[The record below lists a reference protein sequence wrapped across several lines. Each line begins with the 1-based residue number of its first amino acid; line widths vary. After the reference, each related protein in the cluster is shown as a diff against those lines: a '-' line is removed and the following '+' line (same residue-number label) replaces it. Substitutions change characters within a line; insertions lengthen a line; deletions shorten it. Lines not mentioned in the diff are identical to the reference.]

1 MAGNYIIEGEYPFN
15 AYRNGDA
22 LTGAAANGKP
32 VVITP
37 IYLDGTQ
44 VGQLCFGYDSA
55 REIGYA
61 VGLTD
66 NEELEEQVRALR
78 DENVH
83 LRHVIGL
90 QRKLA
95 IEAINEFTGG
105 SAD

>member
-1 MAGNYIIEGEYPFN
+1 MVGNHTLQGEYPYN

-22 LTGAAANGKP
+22 ITGAGANGRP
-32 VVITP
+32 VLVTS

-44 VGQLCFGYDSA
+44 VGQLCFGWDSA

-66 NEELEEQVRALR
+66 NADVEAENITLKEEVK
-78 DENVH
+78 H
-83 LRHVIGL
+83 LRHVIDL

-95 IEAINEFTGG
+95 LEAIESFG
-105 SAD
+105 AE